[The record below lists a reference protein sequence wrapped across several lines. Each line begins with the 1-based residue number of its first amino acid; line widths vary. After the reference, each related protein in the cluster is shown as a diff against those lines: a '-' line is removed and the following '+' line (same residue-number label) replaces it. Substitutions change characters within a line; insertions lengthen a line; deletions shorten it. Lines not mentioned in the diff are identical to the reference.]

1 MAARCLKNRT
11 HSQDA
16 SEGGVY
22 RNSSNNFFI
31 LSWANQSGSTI
42 LANQTYYVQV
52 KYFAGQWESYGDSCS
67 ITTNS
72 NYTRYLDSLESEN
85 PTLSM
90 LSMNV
95 FPNPTTIHN
104 EFSIEINGINQNN
117 QKVELR
123 IFNSI
128 GALVYRS
135 STITKEENRFVI
147 KPEIDLPKGVYF
159 ISAEIDETI
168 LRRKFVVE

>member
-1 MAARCLKNRT
+1 
-11 HSQDA
+11 
-16 SEGGVY
+16 
-22 RNSSNNFFI
+22 
-31 LSWANQSGSTI
+31 
-42 LANQTYYVQV
+42 
-52 KYFAGQWESYGDSCS
+52 
-67 ITTNS
+67 
-72 NYTRYLDSLESEN
+72 
-85 PTLSM
+85 
-90 LSMNV
+90 MNI
-95 FPNPTTIHN
+95 FPNPTTIHE

-128 GALVYRS
+128 GAQVYQS

-159 ISAEIDETI
+159 VSAEIDETI